1 MKEACKQA
9 LPPVQF
15 LVDKWYN
22 ENMAKEKISETA
34 VGAPAPVVAYA
45 GSAEAALIAPHRRV
59 TIASNVV
66 GANFFPS
73 SSLYIDDIDPEDV
86 EITTKDDEDKKKAEE
101 EAELVKLR
109 RAPFLMDIELVSNTI
124 VYDAA
129 GNPSST
135 VVFKVRN
142 SSGETVKSVNARV
155 KVI

>member
-1 MKEACKQA
+1 MKEDCRQA

-22 ENMAKEKISETA
+22 RNMAKEKISETA

-59 TIASNVV
+59 TIKSNVV
-66 GANFFPS
+66 GASFLPS
-73 SSLYIDDIDPEDV
+73 ASLYADDLDPEDAWIV
-86 EITTKDDEDKKKAEE
+86 ESTENNKGQTVETPQDVESNKA
-101 EAELVKLR
+101 
-109 RAPFLMDIELVSNTI
+109 PSLMDIELVSNTV

-142 SSGETVKSVNARV
+142 SSGQKVKSVNARV
-155 KVI
+155 KVL

>member
-1 MKEACKQA
+1 LKEDCRQA

-22 ENMAKEKISETA
+22 QNMAKEKISETA

-45 GSAEAALIAPHRRV
+45 GSVEAALIAPHRRV
-59 TIASNVV
+59 TISSNVV
-66 GANFFPS
+66 GANYLPS
-73 SSLYIDDIDPEDV
+73 ASLYVDDVDPEEAWIIESAENNKGQTVETPQDV
-86 EITTKDDEDKKKAEE
+86 ESNKA
-101 EAELVKLR
+101 
-109 RAPFLMDIELVSNTI
+109 PSLMDIELVSNTV

-142 SSGETVKSVNARV
+142 SSGQKVKSVNARV
-155 KVI
+155 KVL

>member
-1 MKEACKQA
+1 MKEDCRQA

-22 ENMAKEKISETA
+22 QNMAKEKISETA

-66 GANFFPS
+66 GANYFPS
-73 SSLYIDDIDPEDV
+73 ASLYVDDVDPEDAWIVESTEQDEKKVEETPQDV
-86 EITTKDDEDKKKAEE
+86 EIKKA
-101 EAELVKLR
+101 
-109 RAPFLMDIELVSNTI
+109 PSLMDIELVSNTV

-135 VVFKVRN
+135 VVFKIRN
-142 SSGETVKSVNARV
+142 SSGQKVKSVNARV
-155 KVI
+155 KVL

>member
-1 MKEACKQA
+1 MKEDCRQA

-22 ENMAKEKISETA
+22 QNMAKEKISETA

-45 GSAEAALIAPHRRV
+45 SSAEAALIAPHRRI

-66 GANFFPS
+66 GANYFPS
-73 SSLYIDDIDPEDV
+73 ASLYADDIDPEDALVAASKENNNGQVIENPQDV
-86 EITTKDDEDKKKAEE
+86 ESKKA
-101 EAELVKLR
+101 
-109 RAPFLMDIELVSNTI
+109 PSLMDIELISNTV

-142 SSGETVKSVNARV
+142 SSGQKVKSVNARV
-155 KVI
+155 KVL

>member
-1 MKEACKQA
+1 LKEDCRQA

-22 ENMAKEKISETA
+22 RNMAKEKISETA

-59 TIASNVV
+59 TIKSNVV
-66 GANFFPS
+66 GASFLPS
-73 SSLYIDDIDPEDV
+73 ASLYADDLDPEDAWIV
-86 EITTKDDEDKKKAEE
+86 ESTENNKGQTVETPQDVESNKA
-101 EAELVKLR
+101 
-109 RAPFLMDIELVSNTI
+109 PSLMDIELVSNTV

-142 SSGETVKSVNARV
+142 SSGQKVKSVNARV
-155 KVI
+155 KVL